1 MSNRTLGIVAALA
14 AAGAWW
20 YRRRN
25 RRNHAPAST
34 DNHGTTIYRNTP
46 LPTGAEGVL

>member
-1 MSNRTLGIVAALA
+1 VSNRTLGIVAALA

-25 RRNHAPAST
+25 RRHHPFPAAN
-34 DNHGTTIYRNTP
+34 DHGTTIYHNTP

>member
-1 MSNRTLGIVAALA
+1 VSNRTLGIVAALA

-25 RRNHAPAST
+25 RRDHAPST
-34 DNHGTTIYRNTP
+34 TNDHGTTIYHNTP
-46 LPTGAEGVL
+46 LPTDAEGVL